1 MKTDYTK
8 EIVIS
13 GLDKDGQELSV
24 QIVTDTV
31 NKKSYLEAIGK
42 FQLVKVLEVKEQ
54 SDVTITED
62 VTVTEVSPIHPSW
75 EDFKWQLLKADHTA
89 YYTVVKTENGVSI
102 YTRSEGFAEVAGEI
116 LAKGLMVAAGS
127 FLAPQDTLSFNITN
141 AADSQG
147 NAYALNQIEFFALS
161 AYVREAQAKL
171 QTKSVI
177 LSTAVTFIRS

>member
-62 VTVTEVSPIHPSW
+62 VIVTEVSPIHPS
-75 EDFKWQLLKADHTA
+75 
-89 YYTVVKTENGVSI
+89 
-102 YTRSEGFAEVAGEI
+102 
-116 LAKGLMVAAGS
+116 
-127 FLAPQDTLSFNITN
+127 
-141 AADSQG
+141 
-147 NAYALNQIEFFALS
+147 
-161 AYVREAQAKL
+161 
-171 QTKSVI
+171 
-177 LSTAVTFIRS
+177 

>member
-62 VTVTEVSPIHPSW
+62 VTVTEVSPIHPS
-75 EDFKWQLLKADHTA
+75 
-89 YYTVVKTENGVSI
+89 
-102 YTRSEGFAEVAGEI
+102 
-116 LAKGLMVAAGS
+116 
-127 FLAPQDTLSFNITN
+127 
-141 AADSQG
+141 
-147 NAYALNQIEFFALS
+147 
-161 AYVREAQAKL
+161 
-171 QTKSVI
+171 
-177 LSTAVTFIRS
+177 